1 MAGARRGDPQMAAEV
16 VNQYLDAM
24 YEVSVPQKGGVGS
37 TARHIVSS
45 LARNVATS
53 ATLNAIAADA
63 SLGDS
68 DAQPATSTV
77 AFYLKMLESV
87 YTIVN
92 LPGWDAP
99 VRAKSRLRTKPK
111 RYFADPSI
119 PAATLGMNPQRLLAD
134 GQTFGLLFESL
145 CIHDLSV
152 YTACLPG
159 SHSGSLHYYG
169 DSDGLEVDVIIEL
182 NDGRWAAIEIKL
194 GESKVSDGIRNIER
208 LRRKVAL
215 NPAARNPQPEFC
227 AVITATSPF
236 CRSDGEH
243 DVYVFPIGALRE

>member
-1 MAGARRGDPQMAAEV
+1 MLRRMA
-16 VNQYLDAM
+16 
-24 YEVSVPQKGGVGS
+24 
-37 TARHIVSS
+37 
-45 LARNVATS
+45 
-53 ATLNAIAADA
+53 
-63 SLGDS
+63 LGDS

-77 AFYLKMLESV
+77 ASYLKMLESM
-87 YTIVN
+87 YAIVN

-119 PAATLGMNPQRLLAD
+119 PAAALGMNPERLLAD

-159 SHSGSLHYYG
+159 SHPSSLHYYG
-169 DSDGLEVDVIIEL
+169 DSDGLEVDAIIEL

-236 CRSDGEH
+236 CRYDAEH

>member
-1 MAGARRGDPQMAAEV
+1 MGRHTPRRRCIRRREGPLYPHRVVNAGKRLCHSQRRRSHSPSRHEHHDALGTRAFNGIRFAAKPIRRIIRTFGLYSSLPMLADAICCGGWPALVGASPQMAAEV

-53 ATLNAIAADA
+53 ATLNTIAADA

-77 AFYLKMLESV
+77 AFYLDMLESM
-87 YTIVN
+87 YAIVN

-111 RYFADPSI
+111 RYFADP
-119 PAATLGMNPQRLLAD
+119 P
-134 GQTFGLLFESL
+134 F
-145 CIHDLSV
+145 
-152 YTACLPG
+152 
-159 SHSGSLHYYG
+159 
-169 DSDGLEVDVIIEL
+169 
-182 NDGRWAAIEIKL
+182 
-194 GESKVSDGIRNIER
+194 
-208 LRRKVAL
+208 
-215 NPAARNPQPEFC
+215 PQPRLE
-227 AVITATSPF
+227 
-236 CRSDGEH
+236 
-243 DVYVFPIGALRE
+243 